1 MILDFCTPR
10 KRNLRHFLIIHNI
23 KIVYGHFTKKE
34 EENMLKTNPS
44 VASNPLVF
52 VVTDRYFRSRCFQQ
66 VGTAWFL

>member
-1 MILDFCTPR
+1 
-10 KRNLRHFLIIHNI
+10 
-23 KIVYGHFTKKE
+23 
-34 EENMLKTNPS
+34 MLKTNPS